1 MAPTAIKASH
11 KGRSGA
17 SLHQRLE
24 QQGDFE
30 MATTPPPAPT
40 PATGGIVDRIKN
52 ILLSPKPEWDRID
65 AEPMTEKGIFTGW
78 VLPLAAIGPV
88 ASFIGGQV
96 FGYGG
101 YGVVFKPS
109 LLGSLGFAIVCYVL
123 AVIGVWVL
131 AKIVDW
137 LAPNFGGTR
146 NPVSA
151 LKVVAFSYTASF
163 VGGIFGLVP
172 MLGILGVLFGL
183 YSLYLL
189 YLGLPRL
196 MKAHQDKALGYTV
209 VTILCAIVLYIVI
222 GTIATAAT
230 ARFMGPAMLGG
241 ATAAG
246 SVELPGGGSVDLGKL
261 EAAAKQMEANANAAQ
276 AAAAAG
282 SVGAAGAGTVKPIDP
297 NALQALLPTAA
308 AGWNR
313 TAIEGA
319 SAGAAGVAGSNAK
332 GNYSRGSDTAELSVT
347 DMGAMGGLAALGS
360 AFNVQANRT
369 TETGFEKTGQVDGR
383 MTTEKWD
390 SGSRHGEYSTVVAN
404 RFVVSVEGEAD
415 SLDTLK
421 ALAATVNPG
430 TLEGMA
436 R

>member
-1 MAPTAIKASH
+1 
-11 KGRSGA
+11 
-17 SLHQRLE
+17 
-24 QQGDFE
+24 

-40 PATGGIVDRIKN
+40 PSPATGGMIDRIKN

-88 ASFIGGQV
+88 ASLIGGQV
-96 FGYGG
+96 FGYGAF
-101 YGVVFKPS
+101 GVVVRPS
-109 LLGSLGFAIVCYVL
+109 LTTGIGMAILGYVL

-196 MKAHQDKALGYTV
+196 MKAPQDKALGYTV
-209 VTILCAIVLYIVI
+209 VTVLCAIVLYLVI
-222 GTIATAAT
+222 GGIVGAVS
-230 ARFMGPAMLGG
+230 ARFMGPAMFG
-241 ATAAG
+241 AGTTAG
-246 SVELPGGGSVDLGKL
+246 SVELPGGGSVDLAKL
-261 EAAAKQMEANANAAQ
+261 EAAAKRMEASANAAQ

-282 SVGAAGAGTVKPIDP
+282 SVGAAGAATVKPIDP
-297 NALQALLPTAA
+297 GALQTLLPTAA

-313 TAIEGA
+313 TAVESA
-319 SAGAAGVAGSNAK
+319 SAGAGGVAGSSAK
-332 GNYSRGSDTAELSVT
+332 GDYARGSDTAELSVT
-347 DMGAMGGLAALGS
+347 DMGGMGALAALGS

-390 SGSRHGEYSTVVAN
+390 SGSRHGAYSTVVAN
-404 RFVVSVEGEAD
+404 RFVVSVEGQAD

>member
-1 MAPTAIKASH
+1 
-11 KGRSGA
+11 
-17 SLHQRLE
+17 
-24 QQGDFE
+24 

-40 PATGGIVDRIKN
+40 PVTGGMIDRIKN

-96 FGYGG
+96 FGYGAFG
-101 YGVVFKPS
+101 IVVKPP
-109 LLGSLGFAIVCYVL
+109 LMLALCTAIIGYVL
-123 AVIGVWVL
+123 AVVGVWVL

-163 VGGIFGLVP
+163 VGGIFGIVP
-172 MLGILGVLFGL
+172 MLGILGLLLAL
-183 YSLYLL
+183 YGLYLL

-196 MKAHQDKALGYTV
+196 MKAPQDKALGYTV

-222 GTIATAAT
+222 GAVVSAVSTT
-230 ARFMGPAMLGG
+230 FMGPAMLGAG
-241 ATAAG
+241 ATATG
-246 SVELPGGGSVDLGKL
+246 SVELPGGASVDLGKL
-261 EAAAKQMEANANAAQ
+261 EAAAKQMEASANAAQ

-282 SVGAAGAGTVKPIDP
+282 SAGAAGAATVKPIDP
-297 NALQALLPTAA
+297 NALQALLPAAA

-332 GNYSRGSDTAELSVT
+332 GNYSRGDDTAELSVT

-421 ALAATVNPG
+421 ALAATVNLG

>member
-1 MAPTAIKASH
+1 
-11 KGRSGA
+11 
-17 SLHQRLE
+17 
-24 QQGDFE
+24 

-40 PATGGIVDRIKN
+40 PATGGIIDRIKN

-88 ASFIGGQV
+88 AGLIGSQL
-96 FGYGG
+96 FGYG

-109 LLGSLGFAIVCYVL
+109 LLGSLSFAIVCYVL

-196 MKAHQDKALGYTV
+196 MKAPQDKALGYTV

-222 GTIATAAT
+222 GAIATTAT
-230 ARFMGPAMLGG
+230 ASFMGPAMLGG
-241 ATAAG
+241 ATTAG

-261 EAAAKQMEANANAAQ
+261 ETAAKQMEANANAAQ

-282 SVGAAGAGTVKPIDP
+282 AAGAATVKPIDP

-313 TAIEGA
+313 TAIESA

-332 GNYSRGSDTAELSVT
+332 GDYSRGDDTAQLSVT

-421 ALAATVNPG
+421 ALAATVNLG

-436 R
+436 K